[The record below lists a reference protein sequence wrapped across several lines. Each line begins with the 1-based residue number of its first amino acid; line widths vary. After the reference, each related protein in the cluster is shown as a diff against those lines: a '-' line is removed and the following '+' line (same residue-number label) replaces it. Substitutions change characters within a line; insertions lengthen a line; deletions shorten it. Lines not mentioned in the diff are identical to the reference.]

1 MSKTIDELIGAPQK
15 GERLP
20 NGALVLD
27 SIIIE
32 RDVQPEG
39 DYYYGLVLAMGER
52 EFVVWNLGVKPDGS
66 IETWNGRYADTIQ
79 RAVDVYREKVSG
91 R

>member
-1 MSKTIDELIGAPQK
+1 MNIDQMIGAPQK
-15 GERLP
+15 GDRLS

-39 DYYYGLVLAMGER
+39 DYFYGLVLAMTEH
-52 EFVVWNLGVKPDGS
+52 EFAVWNLGIKPDGS
-66 IETWNGRYADTIQ
+66 IETWNGRYIDTIQ
-79 RAVDVYREKVSG
+79 KAVDVYREKVSK